1 MPIYHLEL
9 NAFPQ
14 VATLFNQTGQQVGA
28 VVISWVQNQIVE
40 LDDEKWAPW
49 EAKIT
54 IIEGPEIPL
63 GGLSMG
69 RGWKTALREGTDVT
83 EKVLSE
89 ARDAIAESDSHGSSP
104 SAPGD
109 TVPAGNG
116 GPVAAADLPRDY
128 PTRAEEP
135 ARRSGEVVASSGAS
149 AGEADEGEVSG
160 LLGEEPDRLLAAW
173 RAVAARAS
181 GLTPSES
188 LALAERE
195 LARNEGPQG

>member
-9 NAFPQ
+9 NAFPK
-14 VATLFNQTGQQVGA
+14 VTTLFNQTGQQVGA
-28 VVISWVQNQIVE
+28 VVIAWVQNQIVE

-89 ARDAIAESDSHGSSP
+89 ARDAIAESGSHGSSP
-104 SAPGD
+104 VVPGD
-109 TVPAGNG
+109 GARVGNG
-116 GPVAAADLPRDY
+116 GPVPAADLPRDY
-128 PTRAEEP
+128 PSRVEEP
-135 ARRSGEVVASSGAS
+135 AVPTGEVAASV
-149 AGEADEGEVSG
+149 DESELSG
-160 LLGEEPDRLLAAW
+160 LLGAEPATLLSAW

-195 LARNEGPQG
+195 LARNEGRQA